1 MVQSYVT
8 GTNDD
13 LERIFQSD
21 VNFWFCLVQLTFNGK
36 DVGLV
41 TKVECF
47 CVGRNWYRC
56 VEGLC
61 IHMSSAQPPSSHNL
75 PPNDVC
81 AGCKRSG
88 LNLLVCDDCVT
99 SGVDVSGRGNTKQ
112 RCVGNC
118 RWVDR
123 GGLGFSLV
131 DM

>member
-1 MVQSYVT
+1 MSVSHVHPSQGMATTFPVGVT
-8 GTNDD
+8 NSGGDRSNAFTMS
-13 LERIFQSD
+13 QH
-21 VNFWFCLVQLTFNGK
+21 
-36 DVGLV
+36 
-41 TKVECF
+41 
-47 CVGRNWYRC
+47 
-56 VEGLC
+56 EGSH
-61 IHMSSAQPPSSHNL
+61 HMSSAQPPSSHNL